1 MARAVCLL
9 LALALCAAGL
19 PSSTLEPTV
28 LQLEASFGGA
38 FSPRVALT
46 FAPAVTA
53 AGALHWKPNAT
64 TAGAVSEADAAGLA
78 AAGGAAGGGHYRL
91 RARHPSG
98 VWVVGSV
105 RTVRGAGC
113 GSARAVLCLQK
124 QALTTPFSPLSPPPH
139 SPSSPL
145 LRRQCVLAA
154 ADWVHDVVFT
164 LDAAGAPRNI
174 EVRPSVPAGFA
185 GCSSSGSSSSGS
197 SSSGSGK
204 ALPAVGA
211 PYRTRFG
218 VVSFDEVARPA
229 EGAFR
234 GVPYPGQKEISQV
247 EVLTTQL
254 SASGGVADE
263 ATKAA
268 LAAAAAK
275 EAAEA
280 EGKKSWWERL
290 QGYAM
295 PVAIFFMLQRLF
307 DGGGKEK
314 KEDKAAAAAAAK

>member
-1 MARAVCLL
+1 M
-9 LALALCAAGL
+9 
-19 PSSTLEPTV
+19 
-28 LQLEASFGGA
+28 
-38 FSPRVALT
+38 
-46 FAPAVTA
+46 
-53 AGALHWKPNAT
+53 
-64 TAGAVSEADAAGLA
+64 
-78 AAGGAAGGGHYRL
+78 
-91 RARHPSG
+91 
-98 VWVVGSV
+98 
-105 RTVRGAGC
+105 
-113 GSARAVLCLQK
+113 
-124 QALTTPFSPLSPPPH
+124 
-139 SPSSPL
+139 
-145 LRRQCVLAA
+145 
-154 ADWVHDVVFT
+154 HDVVFT

-174 EVRPSVPAGFA
+174 EVRPGVAAGFA
-185 GCSSSGSSSSGS
+185 GCSGG
-197 SSSGSGK
+197 SGSGGGR
-204 ALPAVGA
+204 ALPAVGTA
-211 PYRTRFG
+211 YRTRFG

-229 EGAFR
+229 EGAFK